1 MKLLLDTHVLLWWLD
16 DSTLL
21 SSSAREA
28 IENEQNT
35 VYVSAAVAWE
45 IAIKRGL
52 GKLEFAH
59 DLEAI
64 LASNRFEALAITVSH
79 ALAVERLPNHHSDPF
94 DRVLVAQALHD
105 GLTLVS
111 RDPEIQRYPVSHL
124 AA

>member
-16 DSTLL
+16 DSGLI
-21 SSSAREA
+21 SAGARQA
-28 IENEQNT
+28 IENEKNT

-52 GKLEFAH
+52 GKLKCPH

-64 LASNRFEALAITVSH
+64 LKTNRFEPLPISVSH
-79 ALAVERLPNHHSDPF
+79 ALAIENLPLHHSDPF
-94 DRVLVAQALHD
+94 DRLLVAQAQSE

-111 RDPEIQRYPVSHL
+111 RDPDIQKYPVSYL